1 MFLNYLWKMHLNK
14 REYIKK
20 KKKTE
25 NLKSFSKVTNS
36 NE

>member
-20 KKKTE
+20 KKTE